1 MSRFRFDFNSLV
13 WANLRRSIRQTSPLP
28 VSINENGT
36 GGLSNSLWY
45 RVLFALLI
53 VIQER
58 LKRSNWLYKQIW
70 VDTADGKGLD
80 WWGARYGLSREIG
93 ESDSSYYLRI
103 LFLAE
108 YRRLP
113 PTLFTKKNLISR
125 ITGLSTDQISV
136 EQVFDYKYRMGD
148 PIGTILGSRDYCF
161 YAFRIYIP
169 SINKKSRQNLIRILD
184 AINIGG
190 NVWEIWEELNPSDPP
205 PTPEDGQTWKGARLS
220 ETLLGAELY
229 WLVY

>member
-13 WANLRRSIRQTSPLP
+13 WQNLRRSIRQTSPLP
-28 VSINENGT
+28 VPMNENGT

-45 RVLFALLI
+45 RVLFAFLI

-80 WWGARYGLSREIG
+80 WWGARYGLSREPG

-113 PTLFTKKNLISR
+113 PTLFTKKNLITR
-125 ITGLSTDQISV
+125 ITGLSTDQIVV
-136 EQVFDYKYRMGD
+136 EQVFDFKYRMGD

-190 NVWEIWEELNPSDPP
+190 NVWEIWEELNPSDPS
-205 PTPEDGQTWKGARLS
+205 PTPEDGQVWKGARLS
-220 ETLLGAELY
+220 ETLLNAESH

>member
-1 MSRFRFDFNSLV
+1 MSRFRFSFDALV
-13 WANLRRSIRQTSPLP
+13 WKNLRRSIRETSPLP
-28 VSINENGT
+28 IPMNENGT

-45 RVLFALLI
+45 RVLFAFLI

-70 VDTADGKGLD
+70 VNSADGKGLD
-80 WWGARYGLSREIG
+80 WWGARYDVSREPG

-113 PTLFTKKNLISR
+113 PTLLTKKNLIAR
-125 ITGLSTDQISV
+125 ITGLSTDQIGV
-136 EQVFDYKYRMGD
+136 EQVFDCKYRMGD
-148 PIGTILGSRDYCF
+148 PIGTILSSRNYCF

-169 SINKKSRQNLIRILD
+169 SIGKKSRQNLIRILD

-190 NVWEIWEELNPSDPP
+190 NVWEIWESLNPSDPS
-205 PTPEDGQTWKGARLS
+205 PTPEDGQVWKGARLS
-220 ETLLGAELY
+220 ETLLGSESY